1 MVGEEWVPSDNC
13 MKIDKNRYDVS
24 GIFSTYM
31 SFVGDADQTAAALS
45 LDPQVVVA
53 LATQEGWVEKVKH
66 LSQMSKAGK
75 PGDFEKAANRALNFV
90 QAHRLRGVLTALLTN
105 YEAKAPEDLAE
116 VSTNAKTGVK
126 TVTCKFF
133 ADLASAMERVHQLS
147 YAALGDS
154 IAERN
159 ARLEEDG
166 SEVSGDTLHRA
177 VFAALNSP
185 AVSGIE
191 PKDIM
196 KQAQQE
202 YAKEV
207 VALRVAEGG
216 AKETHEDH

>member
-1 MVGEEWVPSDNC
+1 
-13 MKIDKNRYDVS
+13 MKIDKNKYDVS

-31 SFVGDADQTAAALS
+31 SFVGDADQTAAALQM
-45 LDPQVVVA
+45 DPRVVQA
-53 LATQEGWVEKVKH
+53 LAEQEDWVSKVKH

-105 YEAKAPEDLAE
+105 YEAKEPADLAE
-116 VSTNAKTGVK
+116 VTLNKSTGV
-126 TVTCKFF
+126 VSVSCKFF
-133 ADLASAMERVHQLS
+133 SDLASAMERVHQLT

-154 IAERN
+154 VAERN

-185 AVSGIE
+185 AVRDID
-191 PKDIM
+191 PKALVVS
-196 KQAQQE
+196 AQQA
-202 YAKEV
+202 YAAEV
-207 VALRVAEGG
+207 RTLELAKNP
-216 AKETHEDH
+216 AKETAEDS